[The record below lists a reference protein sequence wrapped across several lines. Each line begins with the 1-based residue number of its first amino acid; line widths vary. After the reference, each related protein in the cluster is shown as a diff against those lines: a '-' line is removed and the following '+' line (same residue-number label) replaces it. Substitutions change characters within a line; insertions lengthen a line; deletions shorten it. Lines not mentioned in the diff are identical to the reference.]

1 MTPGGPAGAVPR
13 GYRVAGWQVTELL
26 GQGGWGTVY
35 AARPV
40 DPAGGRAPADVPDGV
55 ALGGPEQPPG
65 GEPDEVALKF
75 LPTAG
80 LAPRQARDLVDSARR
95 EAELG
100 QLVHHPRLVRM
111 LDSVVVHDPARPELD
126 GAVVL
131 VMEREAAS
139 LADVLPHERT
149 EEAAARLLA
158 EVCEGLAQLHSMGWV
173 HGDLKPGNVLVTR
186 DGSARLS
193 DFGLAVHLDG
203 THGYTAPVG
212 TPDCLPPERWRAPL
226 AERGIRVRPTAD
238 VWAFGILVHQ
248 MFTGGASPF
257 PGATPGARAAAVQ
270 EYAEGRAALR
280 LDPAVPPFWRELA
293 ADCLAPTH
301 EARRAHPADALLARI
316 RAEEAR
322 RPGPARRSRRR
333 ALAAAARAPSRCAG
347 LWVAGWRTARTGP
360 AGAAAVRPPRRPRRP
375 PPYGCTTPRRTA
387 VTGPAGTACA
397 ASAWPSTRRSRTRWT
412 TSCRPGCGTGT
423 CWPRPAGSP
432 RGNRSRTRPGPG
444 PWPGTGCG
452 SRPVP
457 AGATRGCPPCGPR
470 TGPPSRTAR
479 RTRAPRP
486 PRAEPCGQAVSRAG
500 CRGRRCPSPR
510 RRPTA

>member
-55 ALGGPEQPPG
+55 ARGGPEQPPG

-149 EEAAARLLA
+149 EAAAARLLA

-333 ALAAAARAPSRCAG
+333 ALAAAGAGAFAVCGALGGWLAYGQDGTGGRGGGPAAGPSAAPASVRVYNAEAYCRDRAGRDRMCSLGLAIDPAKPYTLDNVVPTRVWHGDVLAASCRFPQGEPITDEAGARS
-347 LWVAGWRTARTGP
+347 VAWYRVRLP
-360 AGAAAVRPPRRPRRP
+360 AGAGGGDAWLPAVR
-375 PPYGCTTPRRTA
+375 TKD
-387 VTGPAGTACA
+387 
-397 ASAWPSTRRSRTRWT
+397 
-412 TSCRPGCGTGT
+412 
-423 CWPRPAGSP
+423 RPA
-432 RGNRSRTRPGPG
+432 
-444 PWPGTGCG
+444 
-452 SRPVP
+452 VP
-457 AGATRGCPPCGPR
+457 DCPPD
-470 TGPPSRTAR
+470 
-479 RTRAPRP
+479 TRAATAPR
-486 PRAEPCGQAVSRAG
+486 
-500 CRGRRCPSPR
+500 
-510 RRPTA
+510 